1 MNNESGLSPVEFNCV
16 VKLDPTEQTTPGG
29 IILPSSKTER
39 DELAM
44 DEGTLVAVSPHA
56 FTYAE
61 WPEGSRKPQPGDRVL
76 FSRYSGALLE
86 RNGAKFRVLKD
97 SAIIA
102 IVDRQPALAAV
113 A

>member
-1 MNNESGLSPVEFNCV
+1 MSNPSGLSPMEYNV
-16 VKLDPTEQTTPGG
+16 VVQLDPIEERTAGG
-29 IILPSSKTER
+29 IIVPVSKQDR

-56 FTYAE
+56 FTYAD

-76 FSRYSGALLE
+76 FSRYSGAIHE
-86 RNGAKFRVLKD
+86 RGGHKFRVLKD
-97 SAIIA
+97 SSIIA
-102 IVDRQPALAAV
+102 IVEPPALAAV